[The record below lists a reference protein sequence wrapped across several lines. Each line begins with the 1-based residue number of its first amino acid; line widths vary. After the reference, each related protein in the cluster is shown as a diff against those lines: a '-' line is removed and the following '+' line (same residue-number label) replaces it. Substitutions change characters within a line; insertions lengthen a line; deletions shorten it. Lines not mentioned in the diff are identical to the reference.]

1 MKNILLLFIALGTFT
16 IASGQQEEQ
25 FTQFMFNKQ
34 SFNPAFVGQDRVAN
48 ISAIMRNQWVG
59 IDGAPQTQMINFNTP
74 LAQNRIGIGASIARQ
89 TIGVTENYTADA
101 AYAYHIELGRGR
113 LGLGVQASVRL
124 LQVNF
129 SELQGTQP
137 IETDGAVPMDFQSR
151 YVPNFG
157 AGFYYGGQN
166 MYVGF
171 SIPRLLENN
180 IDLAD
185 SRDVVT
191 RETRHFYFMSGARF
205 DIGDKIEVQPQI
217 LLKYVMGAPFDGD
230 VNVNFTFV
238 DKFIAGA
245 SYRIGGP
252 KTSGAG
258 ESISALLG
266 TYINDN
272 ILFGLSYD
280 ATLTELKNYNSGSF
294 EGVLRYFFGGKPNE
308 AENVDDPLGRN
319 PFFN

>member
-1 MKNILLLFIALGTFT
+1 MKNVFLLLIILGFSALAF
-16 IASGQQEEQ
+16 GQQEAQ

-48 ISAIMRNQWVG
+48 ISAIVRNQWVG
-59 IDGAPQTQMINFNTP
+59 IDGAPQTQMINFNAP
-74 LAQNRIGIGASIARQ
+74 LAQNRVGLGGSIARQ

-124 LQVNF
+124 MRVNF
-129 SELQGTQP
+129 SRLQGTQP
-137 IETDGAVPMDFQSR
+137 IETDGAVPLDFQSR

-157 AGFYYGGQN
+157 AGLYYGGQN

-185 SRDVVT
+185 SRDVIT
-191 RETRHFYFMSGARF
+191 RETRHFYAMAGARF
-205 DIGDKIEVQPQI
+205 NLGDNVEVQPQV

-230 VNVNFTFV
+230 VNVNFVFV

-245 SYRIGGP
+245 SYRIGGS
-252 KTSGAG
+252 KTSAVG

-280 ATLTELKNYNSGSF
+280 ATLTELRNYNSGSF
-294 EGVLRYFFGGKPNE
+294 EGVLRYFFGGKPGK
-308 AENVDDPLGRN
+308 AEDVADPLGRN
-319 PFFN
+319 PFF